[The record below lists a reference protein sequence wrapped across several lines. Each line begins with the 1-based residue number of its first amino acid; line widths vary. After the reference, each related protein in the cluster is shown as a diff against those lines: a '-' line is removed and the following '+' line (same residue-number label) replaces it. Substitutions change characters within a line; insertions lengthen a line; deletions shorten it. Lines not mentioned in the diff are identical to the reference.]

1 MFSIHIRKGY
11 GFILPGDRKWAWYI
25 SLSCVLCLSKT
36 WVIMNYLKIANI
48 VHHMGLCSSNHS
60 FTFTRS
66 IISLVNMCIEHYL
79 NTSMKICRS
88 RTRHIVLSLHL
99 FFIYNFVCIGGG
111 SRDGCKVSKT
121 FPSVDKKLSPFK
133 IYFGTALLK

>member
-1 MFSIHIRKGY
+1 M
-11 GFILPGDRKWAWYI
+11 
-25 SLSCVLCLSKT
+25 SLIYFVIVCPLSLLD
-36 WVIMNYLKIANI
+36 MSNNDYYLKIANI

-121 FPSVDKKLSPFK
+121 FPSVDKKFGPFEFTFEQL
-133 IYFGTALLK
+133 Y

>member
-1 MFSIHIRKGY
+1 M
-11 GFILPGDRKWAWYI
+11 
-25 SLSCVLCLSKT
+25 SLIYFVIVCPLSLLD
-36 WVIMNYLKIANI
+36 MSNNDYYLKNANI

-121 FPSVDKKLSPFK
+121 FPCVDKKFGPFK
-133 IYFGTALLK
+133 FTFEQLYQNKLVL